1 MMSLDMHLTHRL
13 WEWKCRTLDYIP
25 LRLADLPLTHVPLER
40 IPDEAKGL
48 NLSRTQI
55 TDPGYPTRLPS
66 ALRSLQHN
74 CYSGTTLRGLDQTRL
89 GGLVLEDCP
98 NLESLDSLPPTLKRL
113 TICRCPKFTS
123 LPELPDT
130 LEWLTV
136 DSCLQ
141 FTTLPRLPASLK
153 ELRIM
158 QSGVTRLPNLPDD
171 VENVY
176 LPLTSFESRM
186 LDFRWTRGE
195 FGWPQPV
202 PSIPVRAEL
211 LTSFL
216 RTQERTKTL
225 AEGLIAATWHPDRFE
240 QWCLDIEEKKENEMM
255 MAF

>member
-1 MMSLDMHLTHRL
+1 MMNLDMHLTQRL
-13 WEWKCRTLDYIP
+13 WEWKCRRVDYIP
-25 LRLADLPLTHVPLER
+25 LRLADLPLTRVPLER

-186 LDFRWTRGE
+186 LDFRWTRSE

-216 RTQERTKTL
+216 RTQERMNALKEEL
-225 AEGLIAATWHPDRFE
+225 MMSTWHPTRVSAWLEKGEDV
-240 QWCLDIEEKKENEMM
+240 LDMM
-255 MAF
+255 MGC